1 MIQSTIDNNGITE
14 TNINNYLREIKSISY
29 YACYPVIHSFL
40 NSSIRRCFFVDNE
53 LVVRKHKTNPTYHL
67 CFREN
72 DRITE
77 KVGAQSYL
85 FLPEIRNKKDVV
97 EKEYVYDNS
106 YITELKNKNIRNS
119 YNYALKHYNLSVRD
133 LSDVSVPQ
141 LYQFLDEW
149 KEAHKHYFRLTIKRD
164 YTLLDLKSKLFGT
177 VIIDLDTSK
186 VIGYEIN
193 TKCIA
198 REGLCINVFRKALTQ
213 YKNLDCFV
221 KVEGSRKM
229 LEKGFKYSNDSTAT
243 TSGLK
248 AFKERFVGDKGFVNK
263 GFVNKVYYSKV

>member
-1 MIQSTIDNNGITE
+1 MIQSTIDNDGISE
-14 TNINNYLREIKSISY
+14 SNVNDYLSEIGSISY

-40 NSSIRRCFFVDNE
+40 NSSIRQCFFVNNE
-53 LVVRKHKTNPTYHL
+53 LVVRKHKNNPTYHI

-72 DRITE
+72 DKIAK

-85 FLPEIRNKKDVV
+85 FLPEQRSKKDIV
-97 EKEYVYDNS
+97 EKEYIYDNS

-119 YNYALKHYNLSVRD
+119 YNYVLKHYNLSVKD

-177 VIIDLDTSK
+177 VVIDLNTNK

-198 REGLCINVFRKALTQ
+198 REDLCINIFRKALTQ

-221 KVEGSRKM
+221 KVEGSKKM

-263 GFVNKVYYSKV
+263 VYYSEI